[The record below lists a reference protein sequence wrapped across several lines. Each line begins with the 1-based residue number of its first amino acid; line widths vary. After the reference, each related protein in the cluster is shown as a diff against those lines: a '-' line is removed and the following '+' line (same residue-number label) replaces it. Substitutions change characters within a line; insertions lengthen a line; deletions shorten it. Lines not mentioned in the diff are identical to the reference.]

1 MNKKILAS
9 LLALF
14 VVLSAGAT
22 VFAANDDEEKTEI
35 TEIVNDSDETD
46 DKDLSVENSDADDEK
61 GVGDENEDVDMLI
74 APAPTGEESDVESE
88 TAETEDSKTLILT
101 LGENRI
107 VSDGGSGNEIDV
119 APCIIDE
126 KVMLPFRAVF
136 EALGAVISWDAE
148 TRTVFAV
155 KNDVVFVLQIG
166 QNVIYLNSEKVEL
179 DAPTVIV
186 NDRTLISA
194 DAVSKAF
201 GSNVEYNEEE
211 ATITIK

>member
-9 LLALF
+9 LLALL
-14 VVLSAGAT
+14 VAMSAGAT
-22 VFAANDDEEKTEI
+22 VFAANDDEGETEI
-35 TEIVNDSDETD
+35 TETVNASDETVD
-46 DKDLSVENSDADDEK
+46 GDLSSEDVDAE
-61 GVGDENEDVDMLI
+61 GVENEDDIMLI
-74 APAPTGEESDVESE
+74 APALAREENDEAGE
-88 TAETEDSKTLILT
+88 TAETEDEKTLMLT

-107 VSDGGSGNEIDV
+107 VSDSDSGTEIDV

-166 QNVIYLNSEKVEL
+166 QSVIYVNSDKVEL

-186 NDRTLISA
+186 NDRTLISS
-194 DAVSKAF
+194 DAVSKAC
-201 GSNVEYNEEE
+201 GSNVEYNEAEG
-211 ATITIK
+211 TITIK